1 MEKKYI
7 VYDIPS
13 RKVGLS
19 ILEDIDD
26 DELEEILGEAIEI
39 ARRATGPVDDSLDE
53 FFSYLD
59 EIQLEYIEE
68 ELDESYDDVEEI
80 RLSVFKA

>member
-26 DELEEILGEAIEI
+26 DELEEIL
-39 ARRATGPVDDSLDE
+39 RDR
-53 FFSYLD
+53 
-59 EIQLEYIEE
+59 
-68 ELDESYDDVEEI
+68 
-80 RLSVFKA
+80 KACNRSGR